1 MADNFNFKQFL
12 TENKLGAYSKLKE
25 EDKIEEAENIPSK
38 IEVIKDG
45 YYFAEDSLYDGE
57 YYTEEELRHGLAHLF
72 VKGDIWER
80 SSEDPDVFIC
90 IEGSW
95 KGEPSE
101 GWWDYESAKKFIKP
115 IE

>member
-1 MADNFNFKQFL
+1 MADNFNYKKFL
-12 TENKLGAYSKLKE
+12 TENKLGPYSR
-25 EDKIEEAENIPSK
+25 ITEAENVPSK

-45 YYFAEDSLYDGE
+45 YYFSEDSLYEGE
-57 YYTEEELRHGLAHLF
+57 YYTTEELQNALAHIF

-80 SSEDPDVFIC
+80 SNEDPDTFVC

-101 GWWDYESAKKFIKP
+101 GWWDYKNAGKFVKP